1 MQIWFALLAAPILA
15 LTDQSVSLAAIGWAC
30 DHQNALAVHALHVP
44 FLIATVA
51 GTAMAWQAWRTTTNE
66 GAADESRQRRHFLA
80 GLATGSGALSALV
93 IAAMWAPTW
102 VVSACV
108 R

>member
-1 MQIWFALLAAPILA
+1 MTMILSLFVLGVVLLALDLFVPGIL
-15 LTDQSVSLAAIGWAC
+15 LSVGGVIA
-30 DHQNALAVHALHVP
+30 

-51 GTAMAWQAWRTTTNE
+51 GTAMAWQAWRTTSNA